1 MASEVLGTRDAIEK
15 LRALASPKEQAAA
28 LRASV
33 REPMKE
39 VMKVAQANIARISP
53 GKRELHRTYKGRL
66 VSAGFAAR
74 NIRLIVV
81 MSKDKQAA
89 WALLGVRKEAFYA
102 LQFFE
107 LGTAFIPKEPWL
119 LPAFFSSKDRSVK
132 GIAEVLRE
140 RIEKI
145 ARKRA
150 GGK

>member
-15 LRALASPKEQAAA
+15 LRALASSKEQAAA

>member
-1 MASEVLGTRDAIEK
+1 VASAVLGTKDAIEK
-15 LRALASPKEQAAA
+15 LRELASPKEQAAA

-33 REPMKE
+33 REPMKQ
-39 VMKVAQANIARISP
+39 VMKIALANIARISP
-53 GKRELHRTYKGRL
+53 GKRALHRTYKGRL

-81 MSKDKQAA
+81 MSKDKQSA

-119 LPAFFSSKDRSVK
+119 LPAFFSSKDRSVQ
-132 GIAEVLRE
+132 GVADVLRE